1 MLKKIFKPDQ
11 GEISFGTLLSSFCFW
26 ICFCSWGNSKRVLLV
41 LLSEEKKPW
50 MEETQSGACLA
61 DRLALSHSQEEGKIR
76 TPITLNSMSYPFL
89 PTFHQTSQDLDFC
102 ERKQE
107 CYKKRGSSWLQL
119 LTGSRLY
126 WSCLVLNVENQKNV
140 LINEVFASF
149 IMSEAL
155 HTCDLQMLCLLH
167 WFKTSLLIIW
177 LKISDLACLVFF
189 HDQLRKNRNKLWDS
203 MIYRVINEM
212 STGWSDISYFLFPL
226 NIL

>member
-1 MLKKIFKPDQ
+1 MKVFLICCTYFQSLLILIEHCSSTKKVEQHGLASFSLSYLKWRMVIVSCLKCVYVRRLMAFVCNGDIQYHMMLKKIFKPDQ

-50 MEETQSGACLA
+50 MEETQSGVCLA

-107 CYKKRGSSWLQL
+107 CYKKRDSSWLQL

-126 WSCLVLNVENQKNV
+126 WSCLVLNVENQKT
-140 LINEVFASF
+140 F
-149 IMSEAL
+149 
-155 HTCDLQMLCLLH
+155 
-167 WFKTSLLIIW
+167 W
-177 LKISDLACLVFF
+177 
-189 HDQLRKNRNKLWDS
+189 
-203 MIYRVINEM
+203 
-212 STGWSDISYFLFPL
+212 
-226 NIL
+226 